1 MKEFFKYFGA
11 SLLAFIV
18 GNIFISIAAF
28 LMFFAIIAALG
39 TGSGPTVTESSIL
52 LINFSEPVMENPAP
66 EDEIGSLVEGK
77 KIKVSRYIQAINEAA
92 KDEKIK
98 GIYLDL
104 TNLGVIGGLG
114 FSAMN
119 EIEKALAEFRK
130 TGKPVYAY
138 SEYLDER
145 AYFLASAADSIFFNP
160 VGMCNLNGIAAEIE
174 FYRQMMDKIGV
185 QAQIF
190 RQGRY
195 KSAVEPFSTDRL
207 SPENREQIQHY
218 VSVLWKLIREKI
230 AANRKISPDSLSLLA
245 DNLATLENDKLVK
258 YRIVD
263 KIGYAADVRNSL
275 ASRAGMKSPEKL
287 KFISVYDYINASGVS
302 EYADGGGM
310 SDEIAVIYVAGD
322 IINGSSVDDATGDKT
337 VIRLLRNAAESN
349 DVKAIVVRVSSPG
362 GSAIASENIWRE
374 IKTVNAVKPVVIS
387 MGDYAASGGY
397 YLSAGASRIVTEP
410 GTLTGSIG
418 VFAML
423 VNFKELL
430 NNKIGITTDTVKSNR
445 YSDYMSVYRPAS
457 EFEILATQRSIN
469 STYLTFLQRVSEGRK
484 MSVERVDSIAQGRVW
499 TGIDAVKLGLADT
512 LGSFGDAV
520 KIAAEL
526 GGTKSYSVVN
536 YTPRKSFTE
545 RLFNSFESQIKTL
558 TGAAVPEVVSEGMDK
573 IRVLERLKGAQ
584 TRMTF
589 NLNLTF

>member
-11 SLLAFIV
+11 SLLAFIL

-28 LMFFAIIAALG
+28 LMIFAIIAAFG
-39 TGSGPTVTESSIL
+39 TSSGPTVSDRSIL
-52 LINFSEPVMENPAP
+52 LVNFSEPVLENPAP

-92 KDEKIK
+92 KDEKIR

-104 TNLGVIGGLG
+104 TNLGVMGGLG

-119 EIEKALAEFRK
+119 EIERALAEFRE
-130 TGKPVYAY
+130 TGKPVFAY

-190 RQGRY
+190 RQG
-195 KSAVEPFSTDRL
+195 KFKGAVEPFSTDRL

-218 VSVLWKLIREKI
+218 VSVLWQLIREKI
-230 AANRKISPDSLSLLA
+230 AENRKISPDTLSMLA

-258 YRIVD
+258 YRVVD

-275 ASRAGMKSPEKL
+275 ASMAGMNSPEKL
-287 KFISVYDYINASGVS
+287 KFISVYDYIRASGVN
-302 EYADGGGM
+302 EFNDGGGVN
-310 SDEIAVIYVAGD
+310 DEIAVVYVTGD
-322 IINGSSVDDATGDKT
+322 IINGSSVEEKTGDKT
-337 VIRLLRNAAESN
+337 VIRQLRNAAESD
-349 DVKAIVVRVSSPG
+349 DVKAVVVRVNSPG

-374 IKTVNAVKPVVIS
+374 IKALNAVKPVVVS

-397 YLSAGASRIVTEP
+397 YLSAGASKIVAEP
-410 GTLTGSIG
+410 GTITGSIG

-423 VNFKELL
+423 VNFKDLL

-445 YSDYMSVYRPAS
+445 YSDYMSVYRPAT
-457 EFEILATQRSIN
+457 EFEIQATQRSIN
-469 STYLTFLQRVSEGRK
+469 STYLKFLDRVSQGRN
-484 MSVERVDSIAQGRVW
+484 MSVEQIDSIAQGRVW

-512 LGSFGDAV
+512 LGGFADAV
-520 KIAAEL
+520 KIAAKL
-526 GGTKSYSVVN
+526 GKTSSYSVVN
-536 YTPRKSFTE
+536 YTPRKSFID
-545 RLFNSFESQIKTL
+545 RLFNSLESKIKTL
-558 TGAAVPEVVSEGMDK
+558 TGTALPEVANEGMDK
-573 IRVLERLKGAQ
+573 IRLLERLKGVQ